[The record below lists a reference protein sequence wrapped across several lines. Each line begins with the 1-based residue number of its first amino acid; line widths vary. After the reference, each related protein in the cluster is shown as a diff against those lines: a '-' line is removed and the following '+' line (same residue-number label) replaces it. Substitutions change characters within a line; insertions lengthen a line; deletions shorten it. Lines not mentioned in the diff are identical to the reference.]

1 MVVERS
7 VYLETFIFLE
17 FEILV
22 STIKG
27 YIFDESYPHNIRID
41 NADRSNVKQ

>member
-7 VYLETFIFLE
+7 VYLESCF
-17 FEILV
+17 FEVKVLG
-22 STIKG
+22 STNKG
-27 YIFDESYPHNIRID
+27 YIFDESYPHNIGID

>member
-7 VYLETFIFLE
+7 VYLEILIFE
-17 FEILV
+17 VWILI
-22 STIKG
+22 STNKG